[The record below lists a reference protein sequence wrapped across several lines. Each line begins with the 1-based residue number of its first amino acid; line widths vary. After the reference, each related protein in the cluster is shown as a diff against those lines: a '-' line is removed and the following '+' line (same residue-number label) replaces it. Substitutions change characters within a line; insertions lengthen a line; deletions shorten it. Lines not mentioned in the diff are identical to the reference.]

1 MYNILLILEGN
12 EEQTLF
18 NIAKHD
24 GFCDKFN
31 VVLENA
37 EGYGNIQYLYQYY
50 ISEQYFDLVL
60 CVYDV
65 DNRIEEKDS
74 PYNQTRAGLYET
86 LQDDLKVDYVSLC
99 TNPNII
105 QFFLLG
111 AAKLENV
118 ELKSTSKNINS
129 KIIHKYWEKIGKT
142 KEYDAKEWQLK
153 IIEESYIYNDYKYST
168 LLENSKELPID
179 YKNNLPG
186 SNLGPLLIALKI
198 GDEDF
203 IKDLIDKQNSK

>member
-18 NIAKHD
+18 NIAEHD

-74 PYNQTRAGLYET
+74 PYN
-86 LQDDLKVDYVSLC
+86 
-99 TNPNII
+99 
-105 QFFLLG
+105 
-111 AAKLENV
+111 
-118 ELKSTSKNINS
+118 
-129 KIIHKYWEKIGKT
+129 
-142 KEYDAKEWQLK
+142 
-153 IIEESYIYNDYKYST
+153 
-168 LLENSKELPID
+168 
-179 YKNNLPG
+179 
-186 SNLGPLLIALKI
+186 
-198 GDEDF
+198 
-203 IKDLIDKQNSK
+203 